1 MRLEQQRM
9 PAQCWNGV
17 RLLFGGTLAELG
29 AGWLLG
35 RRRPIAAARGRS
47 VGQYCPR
54 CTLRPSIIGRLPHGG
69 PAHQADPRGETTKA
83 CELVAPESAAAR
95 YVMHQQLMTDAEKI
109 TGYASE
115 PETPKIDPDPATG
128 AIKIKYNDDPKTK
141 YTWKDFTLD
150 QGQDHRLDWQD
161 RTREVRAVVA
171 YHHRSIHGR
180 EAKLKSAYLSNGKA
194 LSAIV
199 ELSSGTATS
208 WGNAE

>member
-1 MRLEQQRM
+1 M

-69 PAHQADPRGETTKA
+69 QAHQADPGGETTKA
-83 CELVAPESAAAR
+83 CEPVASESAAAR
-95 YVMHQQLMTDAEKI
+95 YVMHQQLMTEAEKI
-109 TGYASE
+109 TGYARSQRLRRSTQI
-115 PETPKIDPDPATG
+115 PPPAPSRSSTTTTLKLSTPGRTSRSTRAKITG
-128 AIKIKYNDDPKTK
+128 WTGKTGPVK
-141 YTWKDFTLD
+141 SALWSRTTTD
-150 QGQDHRLDWQD
+150 Q
-161 RTREVRAVVA
+161 
-171 YHHRSIHGR
+171 SHGR

>member
-1 MRLEQQRM
+1 
-9 PAQCWNGV
+9 
-17 RLLFGGTLAELG
+17 
-29 AGWLLG
+29 
-35 RRRPIAAARGRS
+35 
-47 VGQYCPR
+47 
-54 CTLRPSIIGRLPHGG
+54 
-69 PAHQADPRGETTKA
+69 
-83 CELVAPESAAAR
+83 
-95 YVMHQQLMTDAEKI
+95 MHQQLMTEAEKI

-150 QGQDHRLDWQD
+150 RAKITGWTGKTGPVKSALWS
-161 RTREVRAVVA
+161 RTTTDQ
-171 YHHRSIHGR
+171 SQGR

>member
-1 MRLEQQRM
+1 
-9 PAQCWNGV
+9 
-17 RLLFGGTLAELG
+17 
-29 AGWLLG
+29 
-35 RRRPIAAARGRS
+35 
-47 VGQYCPR
+47 
-54 CTLRPSIIGRLPHGG
+54 
-69 PAHQADPRGETTKA
+69 
-83 CELVAPESAAAR
+83 
-95 YVMHQQLMTDAEKI
+95 MHQQLMTEAEKI

-194 LSAIV
+194 LSAIG